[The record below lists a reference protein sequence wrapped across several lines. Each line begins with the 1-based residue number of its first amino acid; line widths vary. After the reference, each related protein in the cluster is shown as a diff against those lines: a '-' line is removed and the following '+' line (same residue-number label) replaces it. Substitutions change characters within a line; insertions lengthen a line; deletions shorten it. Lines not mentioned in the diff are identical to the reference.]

1 MTGAIHI
8 KMMILSFKKQRIEYK
23 PRAKIISS
31 HFNAQRVITPMLLIK
46 KKPIPLLIAGFFFFF

>member
-46 KKPIPLLIAGFFFFF
+46 KKTNTAYN

>member
-8 KMMILSFKKQRIEYK
+8 KMIILSFEKQRIFEYK

-31 HFNAQRVITPMLLIK
+31 HFNAHRVITPMLLK
-46 KKPIPLLIAGFFFFF
+46 KKTNTAYN